1 MRLYSNTIGIIAGN
15 IMAAIPTVQLIVN
28 IVTAIGFSVIMASI
42 MSGCSMEKSQVM
54 TEIESRDKSIIF

>member
-28 IVTAIGFSVIMASI
+28 IVTAIGSRVIIASI
-42 MSGCSMEKSQVM
+42 MSGCLMEKSHVM
-54 TEIESRDKSIIF
+54 EEMEMREINIIF